1 MKVVSSNRR
10 DLHAANFTSTAL
22 ELGICERESVAFNSI
37 LSSGRIAAQGKLDS
51 FKIAP
56 VNSVE
61 DSILLETCQP
71 AGRIQGLLDQR
82 SFRSCFLGPPSPEMP
97 LSPY

>member
-10 DLHAANFTSTAL
+10 DLHAANFVSTAL
-22 ELGICERESVAFNSI
+22 EFGICERECVAFNNL
-37 LSSGRIAAQGKLDS
+37 LSSARIAAQGELDS
-51 FKIAP
+51 FKIAS

-61 DSILLETCQP
+61 DSVLLETCQP
-71 AGRIQGLLDQR
+71 AGRTQALLDQR
-82 SFRSCFLGPPSPEMP
+82 LFMSCFGGALLWNV